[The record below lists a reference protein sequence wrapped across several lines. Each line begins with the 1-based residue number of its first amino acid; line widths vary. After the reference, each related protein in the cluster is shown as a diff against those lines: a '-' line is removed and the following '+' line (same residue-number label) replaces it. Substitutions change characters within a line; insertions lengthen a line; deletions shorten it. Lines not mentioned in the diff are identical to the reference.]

1 MRHSTSRS
9 AETMG
14 RANLRINRQRL
25 MICAAAAALCLDGAL
40 VRAAGP
46 ISVAN
51 VAAGTAGFARVGNTT
66 IIHAAN
72 NTIIN
77 YRQFDIPA
85 GQEVDFVQPNASS
98 RVLNRVITDVPSQI
112 DGTLRANGVVYL
124 VNPAGVMF
132 GPHSVVNVG
141 DLYAASGHISNTN
154 FLAGVDHFTD
164 ISGTVANYGNI
175 NAGAVSLLGESVIN
189 AGIIN
194 APHGTIVL
202 ASAKD
207 VYLTRIG
214 GLITA
219 KLSDAAAEPQKSDST
234 ASTPAPQAEQVLRQ
248 SDQLV
253 CAGSALALGIM
264 NSGQLHAAQIT
275 AQAAGKDS
283 SAVISGTLDASTD
296 KAGHRG
302 GSISIQA
309 AHIAVGYAISGDK
322 TLSSASTHISADGT
336 AGGGTILIGAE
347 PDDSTP
353 SGYVDAAQTDRI
365 SGTTIVDASATSS
378 GSGGFIDTSGQK
390 LAIAAG
396 AQITGNGAGGGSQG
410 VWQLDPLSVNIDGN
424 VTSSGMTSTTKAG
437 TLTISSPSSGT
448 GTYDVNVDTINTSL
462 ANGTSVAVS
471 SAGYLTL
478 ESAID
483 PTIGSTKAESL
494 TLTGQTVDIKSSID
508 PTGNSSTLSV
518 ALTSTGGAVTI
529 NSGIGLSGNPVE
541 ALNVQATG
549 GAINLGADVY
559 TSGSAGQVYNGSIN
573 ITGSTFT
580 LADTSTGN
588 IILGSGGDALVNATA
603 NPATLTIK
611 SAGGYIADNAS
622 MSSNNQ
628 KLSLNWSAGGHSS
641 SGAAVVFN
649 APIQTDGGYLNV
661 TSTGSG
667 GFTVTGL
674 AGTGSST
681 PAALISTGGGN
692 ATFTSNGGSINFTG
706 GAGGAVAGGTAIDTG
721 AGNLAIN
728 ITSGTPAVTIRGGQG
743 GTGTLTIGGAGA
755 DVGGNFT
762 IGSSTSPAG
771 AVTIS
776 GGSGGA
782 ASGGLAGV
790 GGAGLVD
797 PTGAITMYFSGA
809 SAIQFGSVGG
819 SSGAP
824 GGNAIQTTSSSL
836 QFNPSNNS
844 VLTFDNNVSATP
856 FVTAGSFTFN
866 SGGSLNLSNGI
877 QTAAGLS
884 LQSPVTL
891 ASNVILTDDS
901 AVGISLAGA
910 TTTGKSLSVIENGS
924 GNIALAGN
932 FGASA
937 NPLSGF
943 TATPNVGTIALN
955 GAAINSSGGITL
967 AGPIS
972 LTRTDLLSDNS
983 TLGINIPDTIS
994 GTTSPLTITETGT
1007 SNVNFG
1013 GDVTAQS
1020 LSVTGN
1026 SVFGA
1031 GATTFSTTQGMTFG
1045 NITLGTA
1052 TTLTDAGSSGSGIT
1066 LGAVTGSG
1074 ESLSLST
1081 SGSSINLNGN
1091 ISGVANL
1098 LAQGPTILGSGVTS
1112 VTTSDGQ
1119 NYATSLEINGS
1130 PTLSDA
1136 SSAGISMVQIVNS
1149 ASANL
1154 TIDETGGGNVSLPA
1168 PTSADTKL
1176 GSLAVTGN
1184 TVFTGAGTTSAT
1196 AGVIIT
1202 TGGQTYNSLM
1212 QLAGQFITLQDAST
1226 AGISVNSVNGDASS
1240 GLTINETGSGPVRL
1254 NSVIGSFNSSFPPV
1268 PQAPTLGSLAVT
1280 ASGGGPIDIST
1291 PSINVG
1297 TLSLSSNDPI
1307 AGPIA
1312 NLSGTTIDIFAA
1324 QQSYTAGGSG
1334 AYLNFK
1340 NDNIELLGAGIAT
1353 PATSIA
1359 LTQSRTITDADI
1371 PVFSSA
1377 AISLE
1382 SLNGNVVLNG
1392 GTDIP
1397 QATALSVTSTG
1408 GYVTLGAVSPT
1419 NVLSLNA
1426 NAHTLINID
1435 QSITT
1440 TDGQTYALSGTSGS
1454 INIPNSPVALTD
1466 ASANGIVLNGPVTA
1480 SGTYSAL
1487 TLTDTG
1493 SGTVSIAG
1501 NVGTSTE
1508 PFASLTVSATGGIT
1522 IGNSTGSS
1530 AIFTAGAQTYTGAVS
1545 LAGSAALS
1553 ATSGPVTFNNAVTT
1567 GSNNLSVIA
1576 PNINLVGGAVSGTGN
1591 QSYTGQMNIS
1601 TATALS
1607 GEAILLDGTL
1617 TSGNSSSLDVTAT
1630 GNLTF
1635 ENGGEQFVSGGLGTL
1650 IADAGGVI
1658 TLAGNLSA
1666 DTLNFTSADNA
1677 AGAITVSAS
1686 TPIYLAAN
1694 TQSYATTAPGGTV
1707 SLRNSNVFFAGYP
1720 ARLQFNGFSAEYIN
1734 NLPLHFSVGQASP
1747 ITDANLPTVGQFIT
1761 ATTSIFSLGS
1771 PSIASVSSLNQMP
1784 YSIAYTGTSSPTS
1797 PVISLTGQND
1807 LTDSDLSISAPGSE
1821 ISLGSSGQTINLGS
1835 LSINGIVNLAG
1846 TIVTSGTSTNSQSYT
1861 GTLILNGGTVLL
1873 DNSGSGT
1880 VSIDAQITPGTS
1892 SDLVV
1897 EDTGGGI
1904 INFLN
1909 AVGSLSIP
1917 LGSLTVNATNGS
1929 TLDISGGSVVTS
1941 EGQKYS
1947 GNLELGANTIL
1958 TDLGNAGSTGIDM
1971 TGPLSGSPYNLTLK
1985 ESATNVPMNL
1995 GAPGNTLS
2003 ANQLTVQALGGLNL
2017 NGGIIQTSGGQ
2028 NYTGTLTVTAPTTL
2042 ADSSGNLLSLPDVT
2056 GPSILTVTAPSDS
2069 VNLTVPINPA
2079 GINISG
2085 QSISLPTGNAI
2096 STSLGQTLSGI
2107 IALRGNTTLSDTGAA
2122 GSAGIQLLGT
2132 MNATTDSLTLDQG
2145 GGVPAIIGAGPS
2157 STFNLQGLNII
2168 QGNILSQLGTLVLNN
2183 PISNAG
2189 DLTLLNSLFFT
2200 NDGGALT
2207 LAGRIDL
2214 RNDSTLTAESASG
2227 PFAADVVSNATI
2239 GSTSDVG
2246 NVTIEGDNVTINGN
2260 IRATGDVLLQDN
2272 NQLTIGPFGITNADF
2287 RPTSLLTINGD
2298 ISGGDVLLNPDSPAV
2313 PGLGAEVP
2321 DAATIVS
2328 TTGSTVNIAGG
2339 VVAMG
2344 REQKWTSLGSLNISG
2359 TTISLGDLN
2368 VLDNLTVTA
2377 PTINMLTRSFGSLLT
2392 PQGLHTNSAT
2402 KPDGVD
2408 VVAGNINF
2416 SSMPI
2421 PLPTA
2426 APGGPPYP
2434 QFATPTGGGTVP
2446 GYTIHVFGLN
2456 TGGLTASTLYSTV
2469 LTPGVISS
2477 QKYYLDLQAS
2487 GPVTTN
2493 VSDSFTDFAVPQIP
2507 QVVTTITLSS
2517 SQRAVLRAAGINAR
2531 NPSLADLLALS
2542 DGLAVFNDIPRSDGL
2557 ILEHPSLIDYYVTTA
2572 RLPYHRT
2579 LAFIALYRKVFLTP
2593 VKDPRTGLPARSKNG
2608 AIEYRSL
2615 RTSIHLQFRQAWSDY
2630 TSFARKQPHARLTA
2644 TGFRDYLLHSPG
2656 EKGVAQN
2663 VRRLSALIYQAYL
2676 LGLSPKALRL
2686 SAGTILAELN
2696 PEALSSRQFERV
2708 ILGPRIGLLAR
2719 RSQN

>member
-1 MRHSTSRS
+1 
-9 AETMG
+9 MG

-51 VAAGTAGFARVGNTT
+51 VAAGAAGFARVGNTT

-77 YRQFDIPA
+77 YRQFNIPA
-85 GQEVDFVQPNASS
+85 GQEVDFIQPNASS

-141 DLYAASGHISNTN
+141 DLYAAAGHISNAN
-154 FLAGVDHFTD
+154 FLAGADHFTD

-219 KLSDAAAEPQKSDST
+219 KLSDAAAEPQKSDSA
-234 ASTPAPQAEQVLRQ
+234 ASTPAPQAEHVLRQ

-264 NSGQLHAAQIT
+264 NSGQLHAAQIN

-296 KAGHRG
+296 QAGHRG

-322 TLSSASTHISADGT
+322 TLSSASTHISADGP
-336 AGGGTILIGAE
+336 AGGGTILMGAE
-347 PDDSTP
+347 PDDSLP

-365 SGTTIVDASATSS
+365 SGATVIDASATSS

-448 GTYDVNVDTINTSL
+448 GTYDVNVGTINTSL

-478 ESAID
+478 ESAIN
-483 PTIGSTKAESL
+483 PNIGSTKAESL
-494 TLTGQTVDIKSSID
+494 TLTGQTVNIKSPID

-518 ALTSTGGAVTI
+518 ALTSTAGAVTI

-573 ITGSTFT
+573 ITGSTVT

-588 IILGSGGDALVNATA
+588 IILGSSGDTLANATT
-603 NPATLTIK
+603 NPATVAVT

-628 KLSLNWSAGGHSS
+628 KLSLNWSTGGHSS

-649 APIQTDGGYLNV
+649 APIQTHGGYLNV

-681 PAALISTGGGN
+681 PAALISTGDGN

-706 GAGGAVAGGTAIDTG
+706 GAGGASAGGAAIDTG

-743 GTGTLTIGGAGA
+743 GIGTLSIGGAGA
-755 DVGGNFT
+755 YVGGNFT

-797 PTGAITMYFSGA
+797 PTGAVTMYFSGA

-824 GGNAIQTTSSSL
+824 GGNAIQTTSSNL

-844 VLTFDNNVSATP
+844 VLNFDNNASATP

-910 TTTGKSLSVIENGS
+910 TTAGKSLSVIENGS

-932 FGASA
+932 FGTSA

-955 GAAINSSGGITL
+955 GAAITSSGGITL

-972 LTRTDLLSDNS
+972 LTLTDLLSDNS
-983 TLGINIPDTIS
+983 ALGINIPDTIS
-994 GTTSPLTITETGT
+994 GTSSPLTVTESGTG
-1007 SNVNFG
+1007 NVNFG
-1013 GDVTAQS
+1013 GSVTAES
-1020 LSVTGN
+1020 LSITGN

-1074 ESLSLST
+1074 ESLTLGT

-1119 NYATSLEINGS
+1119 TYATSLQINGS

-1154 TIDETGGGNVSLPA
+1154 AIDETGIG
-1168 PTSADTKL
+1168 
-1176 GSLAVTGN
+1176 AVTIPTTATNPAATSIHLASLTVAGSTLFNGN
-1184 TVFTGAGTTSAT
+1184 GS
-1196 AGVIIT
+1196 IIT
-1202 TGGQTYNSLM
+1202 TAGQTYFSPIT
-1212 QLAGQFITLQDAST
+1212 LATGQNVTLQDAST

-1240 GLTINETGSGPVRL
+1240 GLTINETGFGPVRL

-1280 ASGGGPIDIST
+1280 VSGGGPIDIST

-1312 NLSGTTIDIFAA
+1312 NLSGTTIQMFAA

-1340 NDNIELLGAGIAT
+1340 NDNIELFGTSVAT

-1392 GTDIP
+1392 GADIP

-1426 NAHTLINID
+1426 NAHTIINID

-1487 TLTDTG
+1487 TLIDTG

-1508 PFASLTVSATGGIT
+1508 PFASLTVSSPGGIT
-1522 IGNSTGSS
+1522 IGNSTGSA
-1530 AIFTAGAQTYTGAVS
+1530 AIFTSGAQTYTGAVS

-1553 ATSGPVTFNNAVTT
+1553 ATSGSVTFNNAVTT

-1576 PNINLVGGAVSGTGN
+1576 PNINLVGGTVSGTGN

-1617 TSGNSSSLDVTAT
+1617 TSDNSSSLDVNAT
-1630 GNLTF
+1630 GSVTF

-1650 IADAGGVI
+1650 TADAGGVI

-1666 DTLNFTSADNA
+1666 DTLNFTSTDNA

-1694 TQSYATTAPGGTV
+1694 SQSYATAAPGGTV

-1747 ITDANLPTVGQFIT
+1747 ISDANLPTVGQFIT

-2096 STSLGQTLSGI
+2096 STSLGQTLSGP
-2107 IALRGNTTLSDTGAA
+2107 IALHGNTTLSDTGAA
-2122 GSAGIQLLGT
+2122 GSTGIQLLGT
-2132 MNATTDSLTLDQG
+2132 MNAPTDSLTLDQG

-2157 STFNLQGLNII
+2157 TTFNLQGLNII

-2214 RNDSTLTAESASG
+2214 RNGSTLNAESASG
-2227 PFAADVVSNATI
+2227 PFAADVVSNAAI
-2239 GSTSDVG
+2239 GSISDVG
-2246 NVTIEGDNVTINGN
+2246 NVTIEGDNVTINGS
-2260 IRATGDVLLQDN
+2260 IRATGEVLLQDN

-2287 RPTSLLTINGD
+2287 RPTSLLTINSN
-2298 ISGGDVLLNPDSPAV
+2298 ISGGNVLLNPDSPAV

-2359 TTISLGDLN
+2359 SSVSLGDLN

-2392 PQGLHTNSAT
+2392 PEGLHTNSAT

-2531 NPSLADLLALS
+2531 NPSLANLLALS

-2557 ILEHPSLIDYYVTTA
+2557 ILEHPSLIDYYVTTS

-2593 VKDPRTGLPARSKNG
+2593 VKNPRTGLPVRSKNG

-2615 RTSIHLQFRQAWSDY
+2615 RTSIHLQFRQAWAHY
-2630 TSFARKQPHARLTA
+2630 TAFARKQPHARLTA
-2644 TGFRDYLLHSPG
+2644 TGFRDYLLHSPR
-2656 EKGVAQN
+2656 EKAVAQD
-2663 VRRLSALIYQAYL
+2663 VRRLSALIYQAYQ

-2719 RSQN
+2719 RSQS